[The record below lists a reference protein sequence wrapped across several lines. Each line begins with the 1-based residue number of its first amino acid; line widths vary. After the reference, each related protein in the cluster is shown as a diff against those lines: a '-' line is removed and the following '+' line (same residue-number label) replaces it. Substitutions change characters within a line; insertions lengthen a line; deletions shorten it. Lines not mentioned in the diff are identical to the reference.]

1 VDVADVDP
9 AAARARLIGRY
20 LARYGPATEGDV
32 AWWTGLPVGMVR
44 SAVAKLEVEKTAHGF
59 VLAADTSAVE
69 PPAPWA
75 ALLPALDP
83 TAMGWSDRGRFL
95 DPVDREALFDRSGNI
110 GPTVWVDGRIVGAWA
125 QKPTGTIAYRL
136 LRRVSRAERE
146 RIDERVEALGELLGD
161 LRFVPRFRTPLE
173 REVAMAK

>member
-1 VDVADVDP
+1 
-9 AAARARLIGRY
+9 
-20 LARYGPATEGDV
+20 
-32 AWWTGLPVGMVR
+32 
-44 SAVAKLEVEKTAHGF
+44 
-59 VLAADTSAVE
+59 
-69 PPAPWA
+69 
-75 ALLPALDP
+75 
-83 TAMGWSDRGRFL
+83 MGWSDRGRFL